1 MFKLI
6 LSLIC
11 LAALAHAQC
20 PTGSTNIHG
29 NQRTNYCYIYLGK
42 TDLHAKAESKCAAL
56 NLKLVQPKTK
66 EGLKDLYKLYKGYD
80 ICLTIS
86 SGSVPKLNIP
96 AQKNSSFKT
105 SKEHP

>member
-56 NLKLVQPKTK
+56 NFKLVQPKTK
-66 EGLKDLYKLYKGYD
+66 EGLP
-80 ICLTIS
+80 
-86 SGSVPKLNIP
+86 SVQIVLMAVVSELFAN
-96 AQKNSSFKT
+96 QRNVF
-105 SKEHP
+105 